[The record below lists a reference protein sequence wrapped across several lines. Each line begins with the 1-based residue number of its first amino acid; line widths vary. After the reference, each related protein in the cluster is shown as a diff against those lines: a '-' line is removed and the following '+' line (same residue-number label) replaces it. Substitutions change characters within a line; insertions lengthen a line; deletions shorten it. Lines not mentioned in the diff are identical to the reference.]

1 MKIERLKCKKKQCKQ
16 ERKGR
21 KRTEIGSKYEG
32 ESNIKYNLKRKRED
46 SEREKTEGV
55 EMGRKMS
62 ETKRE
67 EIALNTVDLSEL
79 NHRRPAVS
87 SDSALP
93 LNITG
98 SEMD

>member
-1 MKIERLKCKKKQCKQ
+1 
-16 ERKGR
+16 
-21 KRTEIGSKYEG
+21 
-32 ESNIKYNLKRKRED
+32 
-46 SEREKTEGV
+46 
-55 EMGRKMS
+55 MS

-67 EIALNTVDLSEL
+67 EIALNAVDLSEL
-79 NHRRPAVS
+79 NHRQPAVS

>member
-1 MKIERLKCKKKQCKQ
+1 
-16 ERKGR
+16 
-21 KRTEIGSKYEG
+21 
-32 ESNIKYNLKRKRED
+32 
-46 SEREKTEGV
+46 
-55 EMGRKMS
+55 MGRKMS

-67 EIALNTVDLSEL
+67 EIALNAVDLSEL

-98 SEMD
+98 TEMD